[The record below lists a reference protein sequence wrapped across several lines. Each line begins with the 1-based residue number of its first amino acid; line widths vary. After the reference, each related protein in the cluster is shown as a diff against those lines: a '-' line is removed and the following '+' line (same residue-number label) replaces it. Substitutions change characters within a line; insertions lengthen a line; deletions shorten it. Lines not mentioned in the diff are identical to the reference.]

1 MIRNGDIIVLAP
13 RQVSSWMG
21 RLSALMHGFTLNGD
35 DDDDDDDDDG
45 RSFTSIDESVR
56 MGI

>member
-35 DDDDDDDDDG
+35 DDDDDDDDG